1 MDVHNYCCYGDFQH
15 TGNPATTW
23 SNQVT
28 LYIKKGKFYP
38 PQNISCRIL
47 YHNMYIFF
55 TNQGRGP
62 DASFI
67 TTNFND
73 AYGGGSKPNSVLRWW
88 PYGIWAHYSDV
99 ESSEQCAFRCYIRA
113 IDNCAFYYWGSG
125 YCHLGHFNGAW
136 HRLVGGYN
144 ENTKYHIRKD
154 FSKAL

>member
-23 SNQVT
+23 TNQVT
-28 LYIKKGKFYP
+28 VYVKNGKSAFHLQKKYQNKIVHRN
-38 PQNISCRIL
+38 NISIL
-47 YHNMYIFF
+47 
-55 TNQGRGP
+55 GRKP
-62 DASFI
+62 DTSYI
-67 TTNFND
+67 TTYFND
-73 AYGGGSKPNSVLRWW
+73 AYGGGTNPNSVLRWW

-136 HRLVGGYN
+136 HRLVGGYD

-154 FSKAL
+154 FSMAL